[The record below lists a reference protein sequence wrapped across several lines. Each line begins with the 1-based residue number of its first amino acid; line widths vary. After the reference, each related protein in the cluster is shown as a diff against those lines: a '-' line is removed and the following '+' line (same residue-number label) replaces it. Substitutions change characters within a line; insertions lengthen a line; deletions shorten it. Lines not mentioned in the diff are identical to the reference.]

1 MLLKCWVTYMC
12 QEYLPAAIFPSS
24 QLILWK
30 QTNTHKQIKAW
41 STLLF
46 PNYPSILM
54 NSIYI
59 FQSEIIFRVTSIL
72 FIYKSKKAMYYFTQ
86 FFRNIFWS
94 TLCIYSKSFWKD
106 QKSKLYSSCLTML
119 FSVYMQVYSWY
130 LLCYSCAVIQIMPAI
145 NFWKGLRKP
154 PGFLTLILSL

>member
-1 MLLKCWVTYMC
+1 MKT
-12 QEYLPAAIFPSS
+12 
-24 QLILWK
+24 
-30 QTNTHKQIKAW
+30 TNTHKQIKAW

-46 PNYPSILM
+46 PNYPSIVM

-94 TLCIYSKSFWKD
+94 TLCIYSTVLLKG
-106 QKSKLYSSCLTML
+106 SKVKVV
-119 FSVYMQVYSWY
+119 F
-130 LLCYSCAVIQIMPAI
+130 
-145 NFWKGLRKP
+145 
-154 PGFLTLILSL
+154 ILSYNALLSIYASIFMASALLFLCSDSNHASYSFLESTKEATRIPDSYFVPVVFF